1 MLSGRI
7 LEAFGRRTLL
17 VCAMVLGSAAVIE
30 AQRTDVSSTERA
42 RNAEQVVVGHVSS
55 VTPVWRDTDFGDRLI
70 FSVLHVTVDETLKG
84 AAQPAVDV
92 EVEGG
97 TIGSLTLRVSDL
109 ETFRPGDRAI
119 FYLQHNRRGALVPHL
134 RGLGLQRL
142 DAAGRVAG
150 STATLDQVRRDVR
163 AGASRQP

>member
-1 MLSGRI
+1 MLASVTSI
-7 LEAFGRRTLL
+7 D
-17 VCAMVLGSAAVIE
+17 
-30 AQRTDVSSTERA
+30 AQRTDLSSTERA
-42 RNAEQVVVGHVSS
+42 RNAEQVIVGRVAS
-55 VTPVWRDTDFGDRLI
+55 VNSVWGNTDYGDRLI

-119 FYLQHNRRGALVPHL
+119 FYLQHNLRGALVPHL

-150 STATLDQVRRDVR
+150 TAITLDQVRRDVR
-163 AGASRQP
+163 AGASR

>member
-1 MLSGRI
+1 M
-7 LEAFGRRTLL
+7 
-17 VCAMVLGSAAVIE
+17 
-30 AQRTDVSSTERA
+30 
-42 RNAEQVVVGHVSS
+42 
-55 VTPVWRDTDFGDRLI
+55 
-70 FSVLHVTVDETLKG
+70 VDETLKG

-119 FYLQHNRRGALVPHL
+119 FYLQRNRRGALVPHL

-150 STATLDQVRRDVR
+150 STSTLDQVRRDLR